1 MPFETNGSGMSTFGN
16 WEMQA
21 GDPSVFA
28 FRLAFLRNP
37 HGDDDHAEPEERMS
51 WGALTLWAGGENLC
65 AHYEQGEVLDSAH
78 WYLLPLLEWLAGC
91 WDPLLHEERLPLRN
105 AGLSAAESLRSTRFP
120 PVSLKDI
127 DELSWL
133 DVWSAW
139 WGRHSVRSARDG
151 GLLPDVYLRRY
162 RDVLEISTG
171 AESLPGIPS
180 DHIFASPNRIHRVD
194 LRVATDA
201 IFAVLKAAVSELRR
215 RLPDSERLRQL
226 EENATSLS
234 SPERQEPRMAWLAG
248 LGDNIE
254 KYSQAAAAV
263 NEALADVDREE
274 REQIT
279 GTKRATPLV
288 IVGSAFARLLY
299 GAVSPS
305 TTPEDVLVLTREI
318 VGNYLPDASPWLSR
332 LNLPLMVAEV
342 CQLRP
347 GEQGSRLGEQAA
359 EILGDGGETWI
370 DVAGVLGQ
378 LDVRVSDID
387 LSDQDIRAVSVFGP
401 TQPPRIFCN
410 VRTTWGTSEAV
421 RRFTLAHELCHL
433 ILDREYGDELAI
445 ATGPWAPLGIEQRA
459 NAFAAAFLMPTWL
472 LRDALDV
479 TGLPASDPKAIGS
492 VSARL
497 RVSTSSLV
505 DRLYNLG
512 ELTPDERVQLRFS

>member
-1 MPFETNGSGMSTFGN
+1 MSTFGN
-16 WEMQA
+16 WEMQV

-37 HGDDDHAEPEERMS
+37 HGDDDRAADEERAS

-65 AHYEQGEVLDSAH
+65 AHYEQGEVLETAH
-78 WYLLPLLEWLAGC
+78 WYLLPIMEWLTDI

-105 AGLSAAESLRSTRFP
+105 AGVSAAGSLRNTRLP

-127 DELSWL
+127 DEFSWL
-133 DVWSAW
+133 DAWSAW
-139 WGRHSVRSARDG
+139 WRRHSVRAARDG
-151 GLLPDVYLRRY
+151 GLIPDVYLRRY

-171 AESLPGIPS
+171 AEPLPGIPS
-180 DHIFASPNRIHRVD
+180 DYVFLSPNRIYHID
-194 LRVATDA
+194 LLVATEA
-201 IFAVLKAAVSELRR
+201 FFTVLKGAISELRH

-226 EENATSLS
+226 EEKANNLS
-234 SPERQEPRMAWLAG
+234 SPERQEQRMAWLAG

-254 KYSQAAAAV
+254 KYSHAAAAV
-263 NEALADVDREE
+263 DEALADVGPEE
-274 REQIT
+274 REDIT

-305 TTPEDVLVLTREI
+305 TTSADVFVLSREI
-318 VGNYLPDASPWLSR
+318 VGNYVSDASPWLTR
-332 LNLPLMVAEV
+332 LDLPLAVGEV
-342 CQLRP
+342 SQLRP

-359 EILGDGGETWI
+359 EILGADSGSWI
-370 DVAGVLGQ
+370 DVAGILGQ
-378 LDVRVSDID
+378 FDVRVSEID
-387 LSDQDIRAVSVFGP
+387 LSDRDIRAVSVFGP
-401 TQPPRIFCN
+401 TQPPHIFCN
-410 VRTTWGTSEAV
+410 LQTNWGTSEAV
-421 RRFTLAHELCHL
+421 RRFTLAHEFCHL

-445 ATGPWAPLGIEQRA
+445 ASGPWAPLGIEQRA

-472 LRDALDV
+472 LRDALDA
-479 TGLPASDPKAIGS
+479 TGLPASDPSAIRS

-497 RVSTSSLV
+497 RVSTSSFV

-512 ELTPDERVQLRFS
+512 EITPDERLQLRFS